1 VSKTFESPAATTR
14 RPFLHMPVPWVFV
27 LAFLLGVGVQFLL
40 PLSSASASL
49 SPLVMIAGAVL
60 FVTGAVVAGW
70 GLVSSSG

>member
-14 RPFLHMPVPWVFV
+14 QPFLHMPVPWVFV